1 MNRLF
6 VVNKPIF
13 RSSNGYMGHI
23 KRKYNTKKVGFS
35 GTLDPFATG
44 CLIVATGQYPKLFQY
59 LKKTP
64 KAYTATLWLGA
75 NSQSLD
81 IENVDAIEKVKE
93 FSINEIYQALESL
106 KGELTYYPPKF
117 SAKKVN
123 GKRAYELA
131 RAGEEVRLKKITSTI
146 YDIHLVRYNHP
157 FIHFEA
163 VVSEGTYIRSLGAI
177 IADTLGV
184 NATLSSL
191 KRDYEGAFSF
201 ENEKALDPLKYLKI
215 PQNIYTGEPEFLELG
230 KKLYIDYFENKEDGE
245 YWVET
250 KNFFSVIEIRDKEI
264 KYKLNR
270 VHKFIEHIKG

>member
-13 RSSNGYMGHI
+13 KSSNGYMGYL
-23 KRKYNTKKVGFS
+23 KRKYKTKKIGFS

-81 IENVDAIEKVKE
+81 IENVDSIKE
-93 FSINEIYQALESL
+93 VSAFSINEIYQVLESL
-106 KGELTYYPPKF
+106 RGELSYYPPKF
-117 SAKKVN
+117 SAKKID

-131 RAGEEVRLKKITSTI
+131 REGEEVVLKKITSTI
-146 YDIHLVRYNHP
+146 YDIHLIHYNHP
-157 FIHFEA
+157 FIHFEV

-177 IADTLGV
+177 IADRLGV
-184 NATLSSL
+184 DATLSSL
-191 KRDYEGAFSF
+191 RRDYEGKFSF
-201 ENEKALDPLKYLKI
+201 ENEKALNPLHYLRI
-215 PQNIYTGEPEFLELG
+215 PQNIYQGDDEYMELG
-230 KKLYIDYFENKEDGE
+230 KKLSIKYFQTQEDGE

-250 KNFFSVIEIRDKEI
+250 ANFFSIIEIKDGKVN
-264 KYKLNR
+264 YKLNR
-270 VHKFIEHIKG
+270 IEFS

>member
-6 VVNKPIF
+6 VVNKPMF
-13 RSSNGYMGHI
+13 RSSNGYMNYV

-64 KAYTATLWLGA
+64 KSYAATLWLGA

-81 IENVDAIEKVKE
+81 TENVDSVKIIEPLKAKDVE
-93 FSINEIYQALESL
+93 EVLASL

-117 SAKKVN
+117 SAKKIN
-123 GKRAYELA
+123 GKRAYALA
-131 RAGEEVRLKKITSTI
+131 RAGEEVNLKQITSNI
-146 YDIHLVRYNHP
+146 YDIKLIHYTHP
-157 FIHFEA
+157 FVHFEA
-163 VVSEGTYIRSLGAI
+163 TVSEGTYIRSLGAMLS
-177 IADTLGV
+177 DMLKVDG
-184 NATLSSL
+184 TLSSL
-191 KRDYEGAFSF
+191 TRLNEGAFF
-201 ENEKALDPLKYLKI
+201 YDNEKALDPLKFLKI
-215 PQNIYTGEPEFLELG
+215 PQNIYTGDPEFLELG
-230 KKLYIDYFENKEDGE
+230 KKLYIEYFETKEDGT

-250 KNFFSVIEIRDKEI
+250 EDFFSVIEILDGEI

-270 VHKFIEHIKG
+270 VHKYVG